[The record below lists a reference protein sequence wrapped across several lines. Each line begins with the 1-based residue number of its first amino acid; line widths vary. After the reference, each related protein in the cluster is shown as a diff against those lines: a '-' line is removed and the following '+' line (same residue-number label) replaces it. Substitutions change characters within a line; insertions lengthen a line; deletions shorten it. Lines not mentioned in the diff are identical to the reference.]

1 MGTCVYDSSLLA
13 DCTTPV
19 SSSYSSAASQQVSTQ
34 VVGTGCPSP
43 SGYDI
48 YGNFCPGVS
57 FDQYGYPVG
66 TQTGTVAANPVAGS
80 VASSN
85 GGTALS
91 TSLLNFASAIAP
103 TAIKAATGTSTTT
116 GLILQTNPATGTAQY
131 YNPATGLYVAGPV
144 NTSGLA
150 GLFTGTTGIILL
162 IVALVIGFF
171 AFGGKRRSSE

>member
-19 SSSYSSAASQQVSTQ
+19 SSSYSDASSQQVSTQ

-48 YGNFCPGVS
+48 YGNVCP
-57 FDQYGYPVG
+57 
-66 TQTGTVAANPVAGS
+66 TQVAQVAATENASTISANPVAGS

-103 TAIKAATGTSTTT
+103 AAIKAATGTSTTT
-116 GLILQTNPATGTAQY
+116 GLILQTNPATGTLQY
-131 YNPATGLYVAGPV
+131 YNPATGLYVAGAV
-144 NTSGLA
+144 NTNGLA